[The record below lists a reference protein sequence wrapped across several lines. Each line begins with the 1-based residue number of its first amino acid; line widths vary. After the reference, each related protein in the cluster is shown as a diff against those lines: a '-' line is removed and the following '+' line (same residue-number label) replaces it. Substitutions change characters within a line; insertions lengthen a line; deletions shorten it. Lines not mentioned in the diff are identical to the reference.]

1 MKKILLGT
9 IVLTAFSFSIL
20 LFQIS
25 CKKEAK
31 AQTAQTAQTQQG
43 KIIYLKSGQAT
54 TICTANYDGSNEQ
67 QINIAVPAN
76 NVIETLTAISPD
88 RKTIFFA
95 ISPVN
100 STDEILYK
108 CNVDGSNV
116 VLVSNNA
123 RGAIAY

>member
-9 IVLTAFSFSIL
+9 IALTAFSFSIL

-31 AQTAQTAQTQQG
+31 AQTVQNQQN
-43 KIIYLKSGQAT
+43 KIIYLKTGQTT
-54 TICTANYDGSNEQ
+54 TICIANYDGGNEQ

-76 NVIETLTAISPD
+76 NVIETLASISPD

-95 ISPVN
+95 VSPVN
-100 STDEILYK
+100 SSNEILYK
-108 CNVDGSNV
+108 CNIDGSGV
-116 VLVSNNA
+116 ALVSNNA
-123 RGAIAY
+123 LQAIAY